1 MFRVGS
7 LFAGIGGICL
17 GFLDAHRQY
26 QVVFANECDA
36 QACRTYRHNF
46 AHPLIE
52 GDIADVLYPERAGHE
67 RDGYAQRRM
76 QLFAAPIDVLT
87 AGFPCQPFSI
97 AGARR
102 GFDDDRGNV
111 FWHIVTVLLEHATC
125 HGQLPRV
132 VFLENVKNLA
142 THDRGQTWTTIKN
155 ALEQLGYTV
164 HARVLNTMYY
174 SDLPQNRERMYIVC
188 FRDKDDAAHFVWPQ
202 PLPVKTAQQ
211 RQEDIAR
218 IVDVAHIVHEKYYY
232 TPEKHPHYFV
242 PFHKDTPMHTPR
254 VHLGEQV
261 TEMHQFYQ
269 VRRGMY
275 VRKNKRNVCPT
286 LTANMGTGGH
296 NVPIVRTLHG
306 IRKLTPEE
314 TLMIQGFP
322 IGERYFLPTTRGKPL
337 ANNAVYKQAGNA
349 VSVPVVSR
357 LASAIWDA
365 CTRATP

>member
-1 MFRVGS
+1 
-7 LFAGIGGICL
+7 
-17 GFLDAHRQY
+17 
-26 QVVFANECDA
+26 
-36 QACRTYRHNF
+36 
-46 AHPLIE
+46 
-52 GDIADVLYPERAGHE
+52 
-67 RDGYAQRRM
+67 
-76 QLFAAPIDVLT
+76 
-87 AGFPCQPFSI
+87 
-97 AGARR
+97 
-102 GFDDDRGNV
+102 
-111 FWHIVTVLLEHATC
+111 
-125 HGQLPRV
+125 
-132 VFLENVKNLA
+132 
-142 THDRGQTWTTIKN
+142 
-155 ALEQLGYTV
+155 
-164 HARVLNTMYY
+164 
-174 SDLPQNRERMYIVC
+174 IVC

-261 TEMHQFYQ
+261 TEMNQFYQ